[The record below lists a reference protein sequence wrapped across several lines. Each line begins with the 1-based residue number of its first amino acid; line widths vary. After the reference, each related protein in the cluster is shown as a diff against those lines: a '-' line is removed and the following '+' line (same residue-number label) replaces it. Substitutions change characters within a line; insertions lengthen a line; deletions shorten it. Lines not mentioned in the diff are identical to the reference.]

1 MNGTTEITMCGNV
14 VNDVE
19 LRFTPSGA
27 AVANFRI
34 ASTPR
39 KFNKQTNEWE
49 DGDPLFLGVAAWR
62 QLGENVAE
70 SIRKGMRVV
79 VVGRLTQRQYDDK
92 DGNRRSSYDIQADEV
107 APSLRNA
114 TAQVTKTTG
123 RQGAQQQGGGGWGA
137 QQTQQQPQGD
147 PWASG
152 QQAGGWGAQGSPE
165 PPF

>member
-1 MNGTTEITMCGNV
+1 MAGETVITVVGNV
-14 VNDVE
+14 VADPE

-39 KFNKQTNEWE
+39 HYDRTTNEWK
-49 DGDPLFLGVAAWR
+49 DGDPLFLGVSAWR

-70 SIRKGMRVV
+70 SITKGTRIV
-79 VVGRLTQRQYDDK
+79 VVGRLKQRQYEDA
-92 DGNRRSSYDIQADEV
+92 DGNKRSSYELDAEEV

-114 TAQVTKTTG
+114 TARITKTSG
-123 RQGAQQQGGGGWGA
+123 QGTAQQAGWNS
-137 QQTQQQPQGD
+137 QQQPQYRAPTDD
-147 PWASG
+147 PWATNPP
-152 QQAGGWGAQGSPE
+152 QQTRGYSDE

>member
-1 MNGTTEITMCGNV
+1 MAGETTLTIVGNV
-14 VNDVE
+14 VADPE

-39 KFNKQTNEWE
+39 HFDRQTNEWK
-49 DGDPLFLGVAAWR
+49 DGDPLFLGVSAWR

-70 SIRKGMRVV
+70 SIQKGARVI
-79 VVGRLTQRQYDDK
+79 VVGRLQQRQYEDRE
-92 DGNRRSSYDIQADEV
+92 GNKRSSYEITAEEV

-114 TAQVTKTTG
+114 TAAVTKTTG
-123 RQGAQQQGGGGWGA
+123 QRNSAQQQGSGWN
-137 QQTQQQPQGD
+137 QQQSGYGAPQSD
-147 PWASG
+147 PWAN
-152 QQAGGWGAQGSPE
+152 QQPHGYSDE